1 MKEKVG
7 YEGEIEKKRTEV
19 QKMIDQKK
27 DSHDINKQV
36 ALLTNCN
43 TRGGPKVTGLF
54 IYLKLHMKYKFF
66 LNEIY
71 KFPEICYFY
80 AKFHIKLSFVTTEIS

>member
-36 ALLTNCN
+36 ALLTNFN
-43 TRGGPKVTGLF
+43 N
-54 IYLKLHMKYKFF
+54 I
-66 LNEIY
+66 
-71 KFPEICYFY
+71 
-80 AKFHIKLSFVTTEIS
+80 

>member
-27 DSHDINKQV
+27 DSHDISKQV
-36 ALLTNCN
+36 S
-43 TRGGPKVTGLF
+43 F
-54 IYLKLHMKYKFF
+54 INYTSIIML
-66 LNEIY
+66 
-71 KFPEICYFY
+71 
-80 AKFHIKLSFVTTEIS
+80 

>member
-1 MKEKVG
+1 MFCYRFYYRIIKEKIG

-36 ALLTNCN
+36 SF
-43 TRGGPKVTGLF
+43 F
-54 IYLKLHMKYKFF
+54 I
-66 LNEIY
+66 
-71 KFPEICYFY
+71 
-80 AKFHIKLSFVTTEIS
+80 